1 MAIIMEPMIIYANL
15 CPVCKGDVTL
25 EELERGICRRTRQPL
40 ADVRFLKRLHYFCE
54 FFRKATNFEP
64 RSLQR
69 LWAKRIL
76 KYESFA
82 AIAPTGVGKTVFGIV
97 ASLYFARKKKK
108 SYLILPTVVLLEQ
121 VRARTEEFLE
131 NLRKNGYDMDI
142 RVLYYHGRL
151 KNKEEFFEA
160 LEKDDFEILITTT
173 QFLAKNFE
181 KLKGKLFDFIFV
193 DDVDAILKA
202 SKNVDKILMLLG
214 FSEKEILTALRKDVK
229 PRKIKRILMVS
240 TATGRKG
247 ERTILFRRLLNFDVG
262 EQRASIRNVE
272 DIAIPTRNIE
282 KVKEILKK
290 FGRGGLIFAQDLKTA
305 EEIYDSL
312 KDEFK
317 VGLVSAV
324 DKKAFNEFKEGKLEI
339 LIGVS
344 APYGALIRGLDL
356 PEIIRYAVFYGIPM
370 FKVGIKDIDSVS
382 PRVLK
387 ILCHLFG
394 LSEYINLVEKNA
406 DIQNRAR
413 EEIKKIFEEGNLR
426 EKIKAKDI
434 LIEDNYIIFPDVRTY
449 IQGSGRTSRLYVGG
463 ITKGASF
470 LFDEERRL
478 EVFRFR
484 ARFYDIDFKSLE
496 EVDLEKLIKEID
508 EDRKKIRK
516 KQEAKEL
523 IKPLLFIVESPT
535 KAKQISRFFA
545 KPSVRVIE
553 NLAYAYE
560 SPINEN
566 VTTLIASIGH
576 ITDLVTDRGFHGVL
590 SNGTF
595 VPVFTSIKR
604 CRSCGHQFTEERT
617 KCPICESEDIY
628 DSRTQIEILRK
639 LAFECENVV
648 IGTDPDTE
656 GEKIAFDIYWLLK
669 PYAKSI
675 KRAEFHEVVKNSVL
689 NALRNLRDIDLNL
702 VKAQLVRRIEDR
714 WIGFELS
721 KKLKDVFKERNLSA
735 GRAQTP
741 TLGWIIERYYEN
753 KEKIKVGIIR
763 DFELEIEGLDKK
775 EAEIEIKV
783 IKEEESSVNPLPPYT
798 TDAMLRDANAYLRLP
813 AKRTMEI
820 AQELFESGLI
830 TYHRTDSTRVSD
842 KGLDIARIYL
852 EEDFHARRYASEGAH
867 ECIRPTRPI
876 DRQDLERLIEEGV
889 IKLTINLTKWHL
901 ALYDLIFRR
910 FMASQC
916 KPVSVIKQ
924 YSRIKVDGKEL
935 DDERVISAQGRAY
948 ELYPYFI
955 RVRKKLESGKY
966 KVNVEIKTYPKKPL
980 FTQADVVSLMK
991 ERGIGRPSTYSTIID
1006 KLFRRGY
1013 IIERYN
1019 KLIPTQKGIRVY
1031 RYLAEK
1037 FGKFVNEERTR
1048 LLEEKMEMVEKG
1060 LADYQ
1065 KVLEEM
1071 YREILE
1077 VKKVF

>member
-1 MAIIMEPMIIYANL
+1 MAILMEPAIIYADL
-15 CPVCKGDVTL
+15 CPACNGDITL
-25 EELERGICRRTRQPL
+25 EELEKGICRRTKKPL
-40 ADVRFLKRLHYFCE
+40 ADIRFLRKLKDFCE
-54 FFRKATNFEP
+54 FFKKATNFEP

-97 ASLYFARKKKK
+97 ASLYFAKMKRK

-121 VRARTEEFLE
+121 VKSKVFEFME
-131 NLRKNGYDMDI
+131 NLKRNGLSI
-142 RVLYYHGRL
+142 NAKVLFYHGKI
-151 KNKEEFFEA
+151 KNKEEFFES
-160 LEKDDFEILITTT
+160 LEKNDFDILITTT
-173 QFLAKNFE
+173 QFLAKNFD

-214 FSEKEILTALRKDVK
+214 FSEKEIFTALRKEVK

-262 EQRASIRNVE
+262 EQRASVRNVE
-272 DIAIPTRNIE
+272 DVAIPTRDVE
-282 KVKEILKK
+282 KVKEILRK

-305 EEIYDSL
+305 EELYNIL

-324 DKKAFNEFKEGKLEI
+324 EKKAFNEFKEGNIEI
-339 LIGVS
+339 LVGVS

-370 FKVGIKDIDSVS
+370 FKVGVKDVDSAS

-387 ILCHLFG
+387 VLCHLFG
-394 LSEYINLVEKNA
+394 LSEYVNLVERNEE
-406 DIQNRAR
+406 IQRKAR
-413 EEIKKIFEEGNLR
+413 EEIKKIFESGKLE
-426 EKIKAKDI
+426 EKIKAKDV

-470 LFDEERRL
+470 LFEEEKRL
-478 EVFRFR
+478 EVFKFR

-496 EVDLEKLIKEID
+496 EVDLEKLIREID
-508 EDRKKIRK
+508 EDRKKLKK

-595 VPVFTSIKR
+595 VPIFTSIKR
-604 CRSCGHQFTEERT
+604 CRSCGHQFTENRD
-617 KCPICESEDIY
+617 KCPVCESEDIY
-628 DSRTQIEILRK
+628 DSRTQIEVLRK

-675 KRAEFHEVVKNSVL
+675 KRAEFHEVVKSSVL
-689 NALRNLRDIDLNL
+689 NALNNLRDIDLNL

-721 KKLKDVFKERNLSA
+721 KKLKEVFKEKNLSA

-753 KEKIKVGIIR
+753 KERVKVGIIKEL
-763 DFELEIEGLDKK
+763 ELEIEDLDKK
-775 EAEIEIKV
+775 EVEVEIKV
-783 IKEEESSVNPLPPYT
+783 LREEESTVNPLPPYT
-798 TDAMLRDANAYLRLP
+798 TDSMLRDANAYLRLP
-813 AKRTMEI
+813 AKRAMEI

-852 EEDFHARRYASEGAH
+852 EQDFYARRYTSEGAH

-916 KPVSVIKQ
+916 KPINVVKQ
-924 YSRIKVDGKEL
+924 FSKVFVDGKEFE
-935 DDERVISAQGRAY
+935 DERIITAKGRAY

-955 RVRKKLESGKY
+955 RLRRKLESGKY
-966 KVNVEIKTYPKKPL
+966 RVNVEVKTYPKKPL

-1019 KLIPTQKGIRVY
+1019 KLIPTQKGIKIY
-1031 RYLAEK
+1031 NYLAEK

-1048 LLEEKMEMVEKG
+1048 LLEEKMEMVERG

-1077 VKKVF
+1077 VKRIF